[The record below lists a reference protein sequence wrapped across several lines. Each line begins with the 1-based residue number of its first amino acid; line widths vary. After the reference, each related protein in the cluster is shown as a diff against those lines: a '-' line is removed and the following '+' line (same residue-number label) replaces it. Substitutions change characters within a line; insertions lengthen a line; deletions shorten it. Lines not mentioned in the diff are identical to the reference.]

1 MFPSD
6 TNGAVGNLRKELINC
21 LCKGQQSEH
30 ALALLESTL
39 KAATG
44 LLSDIRK
51 EQKAQAKA
59 LKDKAKAK
67 EEAAE
72 KAAVEAQA
80 ALDEAE
86 ATRVAAEA
94 GEHADGLDTGLPE
107 VI

>member
-6 TNGAVGNLRKELINC
+6 TNGAVGNLRRELINC

-30 ALALLESTL
+30 ALALLEATL

-67 EEAAE
+67 E
-72 KAAVEAQA
+72 AAVEAQA